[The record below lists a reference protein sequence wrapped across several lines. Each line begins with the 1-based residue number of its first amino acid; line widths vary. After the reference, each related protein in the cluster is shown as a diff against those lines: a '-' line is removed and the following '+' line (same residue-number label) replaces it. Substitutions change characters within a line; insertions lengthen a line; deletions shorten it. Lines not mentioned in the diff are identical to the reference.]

1 METCRKTV
9 LEQFKKET
17 LDDLGLEGQARAVS
31 ALGALLNYLKDTQ
44 RKVPLKINRIENL
57 HPGPVYGRRP

>member
-1 METCRKTV
+1 MREDAEFELETCRRTV

-17 LDDLGLEGQARAVS
+17 LDDLGMEGQDQAVS

-44 RKVPLKINRIENL
+44 RKVPLK
-57 HPGPVYGRRP
+57 